1 MDILAREKAM
11 LEVKQSSTLVLLPN
25 SIAISPYPVDSRLSH
40 PLATN
45 RINLDIQYATTTFSV
60 LVTMEHSLDF
70 VITTPHLL
78 PMNYL
83 DNKSPPDYPDT
94 SLPELVKWLTEQL
107 KERMTECVR
116 AGKKLFG
123 LVNAIEKLLSM
134 NIISKDSYEM
144 ALVGNRVTF
153 LVKFESEKGIDFAS
167 LSELVKEDKLLHND
181 GKYFV
186 FKMVFL
192 VNTGAF
198 LPGEFSI
205 IFSTDLTGMLPEL
218 ANYSQPGLSAKLAL
232 DLVSFLMYVKDNV
245 NKDLINAVEKWKT
258 RANLLLRLLSIF
270 EDGVLAVPY
279 LDSSTMSTMDLA
291 FTTKVRRVMVKVEL
305 PVGYPEDIPKVK
317 SYSVLIPDEKSS
329 EMRGSAEIM
338 ETVIDLVKLGYEPNM
353 KEGEI
358 VKIVM
363 QIINRIVN
371 CYS

>member
-1 MDILAREKAM
+1 M
-11 LEVKQSSTLVLLPN
+11 
-25 SIAISPYPVDSRLSH
+25 
-40 PLATN
+40 
-45 RINLDIQYATTTFSV
+45 
-60 LVTMEHSLDF
+60 
-70 VITTPHLL
+70 
-78 PMNYL
+78 
-83 DNKSPPDYPDT
+83 
-94 SLPELVKWLTEQL
+94 
-107 KERMTECVR
+107 
-116 AGKKLFG
+116 FG

-218 ANYSQPGLSAKLAL
+218 ANYSQPGLGAKLAL

-305 PVGYPEDIPKVK
+305 PVGYPEDIPKVTA
-317 SYSVLIPDEKSS
+317 YSVLIPEEEAS
-329 EMRGSAEIM
+329 ETWGSAEIM

-358 VKIVM
+358 VEIVM